1 MASASFRAA
10 KRCRNPIRTGHA
22 SAEPLTAQQA
32 GRTRESIGVSPGQSL
47 KSAATLLPT
56 TEAACAVHDQGR
68 ISIRRKNGGRRGTT
82 EQEFKTLR
90 AKRNLHSTPWFSV
103 VLPASSVLR
112 TLRTSHLNRP
122 RDIRA
127 TVNQFRS
134 HDDAIQAIVLGI
146 SRRSL
151 ASVPRW
157 HNNSSVNLR
166 FRLACFLAFR
176 PPHRLICP
184 VLALMSP

>member
-1 MASASFRAA
+1 MAAGSFRTA
-10 KRCRNPIRTGHA
+10 KWSRNRIRTGHA
-22 SAEPLTAQQA
+22 SAEPLPGQRA

-47 KSAATLLPT
+47 ESAATLLLT
-56 TEAACAVHDQGR
+56 TEACAVRDPGR
-68 ISIRRKNGGRRGTT
+68 ISTRRKNGERRTST
-82 EQEFKTLR
+82 EQAFKALR

-103 VLPASSVLR
+103 VLPASFVLR
-112 TLRTSHLNRP
+112 TLRTSHLHGR
-122 RDIRA
+122 RDIAA

-134 HDDAIQAIVLGI
+134 QAHAIQAIVLSL

-157 HNNSSVNLR
+157 HNNSSVNVC
-166 FRLACFLAFR
+166 FWLACFLALR
-176 PPHRLICP
+176 PPHRLICS